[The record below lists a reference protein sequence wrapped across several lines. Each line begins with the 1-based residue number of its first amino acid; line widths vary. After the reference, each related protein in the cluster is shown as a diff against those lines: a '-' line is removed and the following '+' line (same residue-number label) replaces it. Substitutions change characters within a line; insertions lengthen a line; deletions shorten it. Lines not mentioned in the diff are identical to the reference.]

1 MSSKILAVIPA
12 RGGSKGL
19 PGKNIR
25 PLAGVPLIGHAIAC
39 GNALPGVAR
48 TVVTTDDEGIAATA
62 RALGGD
68 VPFLRPAELAQDG
81 TPMAPVIQHA
91 LAEIERQE
99 GIAYDGVLLLDPTS
113 PARDPR
119 RLTDAIALFDARP
132 DLDGVVA
139 VSAPWFDPLWVG
151 VEAQEDGSMRRF
163 FPEAAGV
170 TRRQD
175 NPRRYLRVNGAFY
188 LWRSAFV
195 RRLES
200 NWLDEGTFAPFEI
213 PESEAFSIDD
223 ESEFRMIE
231 ALVGSG
237 LIRLPGGATDALTT
251 GATTTEASR

>member
-39 GNALPGVAR
+39 GQALPAVAR
-48 TVVTTDDEGIAATA
+48 TIVTTDDEGIADVA
-62 RALGGD
+62 RSLGGD
-68 VPFLRPAELAQDG
+68 VPFLRPAELAQDD

-91 LAEIERQE
+91 LAEVERQD
-99 GIAYDGVLLLDPTS
+99 GVLYDGILLLDPTS

-119 RLTDAIALFDARP
+119 RIAEAIELFDSRP

-139 VSAPWFDPLWVG
+139 VSAPFFDPMWVG
-151 VEAQEDGSMRRF
+151 VEAAEDGSMHRF

-188 LWRSAFV
+188 LWRSEFV
-195 RRLES
+195 RRLKS
-200 NWLDEGTFAPFEI
+200 NWLDEGTFAPYEI
-213 PESEAFSIDD
+213 PETESFSIDD

-231 ALVGSG
+231 ALVAVG
-237 LIRLPGGATDALTT
+237 LVKLPGSTAA
-251 GATTTEASR
+251 AQ

>member
-1 MSSKILAVIPA
+1 MSSRILAVIPA

-39 GNALPGVAR
+39 GNALPLVAR
-48 TVVTTDDEGIAATA
+48 TVITTDDAEIAETA

-68 VPFLRPAELAQDG
+68 VPFLRPAELARDD
-81 TPMAPVIQHA
+81 TPSAPVIQHA
-91 LAEIERQE
+91 LAEVERQE
-99 GIAYDGVLLLDPTS
+99 GARYDGVLLLEPTS
-113 PARDPR
+113 PARDPQR
-119 RLTDAIALFDARP
+119 IADAIALFDSRP

-139 VSAPWFDPLWVG
+139 VSAPWFNPLWVG
-151 VEAQEDGSMRRF
+151 VEAADDGTMKRF

-175 NPRRYLRVNGAFY
+175 NPRRYLRINGSFY
-188 LWRSAFV
+188 LWRAEFV
-195 RRLES
+195 RGLKS

-223 ESEFRMIE
+223 EDEFRLIE
-231 ALVGSG
+231 ALAAGGFVQ
-237 LIRLPGGATDALTT
+237 LPASPSATPPP
-251 GATTTEASR
+251 SS

>member
-1 MSSKILAVIPA
+1 MSSRILAVIPA

-39 GNALPGVAR
+39 GRATPSVAR
-48 TVVTTDDEGIAATA
+48 TIVTTDDEGIAEVA

-68 VPFLRPAELAQDG
+68 VPFLRPAELAQDD

-91 LAEIERQE
+91 LAAVEQE
-99 GIAYDGVLLLDPTS
+99 EDATYEGVLLLDPTS

-119 RLTDAIALFDARP
+119 RIAEAIDLFDARS

-151 VEAQEDGSMRRF
+151 VEELADGSMRRF

-175 NPRRYLRVNGAFY
+175 NRRRYLRVNGAFY
-188 LWRSAFV
+188 LWRSDFV
-195 RRLES
+195 RNLKTA
-200 NWLDEGTFAPFEI
+200 WLDEGTFAPYEI
-213 PESEAFSIDD
+213 PETEAFSIDD
-223 ESEFRMIE
+223 ESEFRLIE
-231 ALVGSG
+231 ALVAADVV
-237 LIRLPGGATDALTT
+237 RLPGLPGTPAEDA
-251 GATTTEASR
+251 R

>member
-39 GNALPGVAR
+39 GNALPGVTR
-48 TVVTTDDEGIAATA
+48 TIVSTDDTGIAEVA
-62 RALGGD
+62 RSLGGD
-68 VPFLRPAELAQDG
+68 VPFLRPPELARDD

-91 LAEIERQE
+91 LAEVERSD
-99 GIAYDGVLLLDPTS
+99 GAAYDGVLLLDPTS

-119 RLTDAIALFDARP
+119 RLAAAISLFDSRP

-139 VSAPWFDPLWVG
+139 VSAPWFDPMWVG

-195 RRLES
+195 RRLKS
-200 NWLDEGTFAPFEI
+200 NWLDEGIFAPLEI

-231 ALVGSG
+231 ALVQAG
-237 LIRLPGGATDALTT
+237 LVRLPASPADAPTT
-251 GATTTEASR
+251 ASASTEAAR

>member
-1 MSSKILAVIPA
+1 MSNRILAVIPA

-19 PGKNIR
+19 PGKNVR

-39 GNALPGVAR
+39 GKALPAVAR
-48 TVVTTDDEGIAATA
+48 TIVTTDDPGIAETA
-62 RALGGD
+62 RSLGGD
-68 VPFLRPAELAQDG
+68 VPFIRPPELAQDD

-91 LAEIERQE
+91 LTEVERQE
-99 GIAYDGVLLLDPTS
+99 GEPYDGVLLLDPTS
-113 PARDPR
+113 PARDPH
-119 RLTDAIALFDARP
+119 RLAEAIALFEERS

-151 VEAQEDGSMRRF
+151 VEEIEDGTMRRF

-170 TRRQD
+170 SRRQD

-195 RRLES
+195 RRLKS

-213 PESEAFSIDD
+213 PEAESFSIDD

-231 ALVGSG
+231 ALVASG
-237 LIRLPGGATDALTT
+237 LVRLPAAS
-251 GATTTEASR
+251 AEEAR